1 MRDVSGKFE
10 TLRTAKAKATLKI
23 GAKTAKLI
31 RGKKVE
37 KGDVFEISR
46 AAGIT
51 GAKRTWELLPL
62 CHPLPVDWIEVKFDL
77 KKNAI
82 DIFCTVKAIYKT
94 GVEMEALTGA
104 SLAALCLYDMLKPHD
119 DSLEIQNVVL
129 LEKRG
134 GKSDF
139 GHLPPKPLKCVVLV
153 LSDSVYAGKKEDRAG
168 KAIMKKLEPHPVKVM
183 DYKILPDEREDIKN
197 ALVYYSDVKK
207 CDLILTTGGTGF
219 SPRDITVEATKDVI
233 ERETTGISEAIRAYG
248 LKRTPYSALSRAV
261 SGMRGK
267 TLMINLPGSTNGAKE
282 SMDALF
288 PWIFH
293 AFPVMEGARHDK
305 RQAKGNGERGTGRNA
320 KRKK

>member
-23 GAKTAKLI
+23 GAKTAKLV
-31 RGKKVE
+31 RDKKVE

-46 AAGIT
+46 AAAVT

-62 CHPLPVDWIEVKFDL
+62 CHPLPVDWIGVTFDL
-77 KKNAI
+77 HKNSI
-82 DIFCTVKAIYKT
+82 DVFCEVKAIYKT

-119 DSLEIQNVVL
+119 DALEIERIAL

-134 GKSDF
+134 GKSDY
-139 GHLPPKPLKCVVLV
+139 GRLPQKPLKCAVLV

-168 KAIMKKLEPHPVKVM
+168 KAIIKKLEPYPVKVI

-197 ALVYYSDVKK
+197 ALMVYSDAKK

-233 ERETTGISEAIRAYG
+233 ERETTGISEAVRAYG
-248 LKRTPYSALSRAV
+248 LKRTPYSALSRAI

-267 TLMINLPGSTNGAKE
+267 TLIINLPGSTNGAKE

-305 RQAKGNGERGTGRNA
+305 KQGAGNREQRAGRKTEN
-320 KRKK
+320 

>member
-1 MRDVSGKFE
+1 MRDISAKYE
-10 TLRTAKAKATLKI
+10 TLREAKAKATLKI
-23 GAKTAKLI
+23 SAKTAKLI
-31 RGKKVE
+31 RDKKVE

-46 AAGIT
+46 AAAIT

-62 CHPLPVDWIEVKFDL
+62 CHPLPVDWIGVTFDL
-77 KKNAI
+77 HKDSI
-82 DIFCTVKAIYKT
+82 DVYCTVKAIYKT
-94 GVEMEALTGA
+94 GVEMEALTGV
-104 SLAALCLYDMLKPHD
+104 SLGALCLYDMLKPHD
-119 DSLEIQNVVL
+119 DALEIQNVAL

-139 GHLPPKPLKCVVLV
+139 GHLPAKPLKCVVLV

-168 KAIMKKLEPHPVKVM
+168 KSIIKKLEGYPVKVM
-183 DYKILPDEREDIKN
+183 DYKIFPDERDDIKN
-197 ALVYYSDVKK
+197 ALVYYSDTKGA
-207 CDLILTTGGTGF
+207 DLILTTGGTGF
-219 SPRDITVEATKDVI
+219 SPRDITVEATKDVL

-267 TLMINLPGSTNGAKE
+267 TLIINLPGSTNGARE

-293 AFPVMEGARHDK
+293 AFPMIEGARHDK
-305 RQAKGNGERGTGRNA
+305 KQATGN
-320 KRKK
+320 RKAGLG

>member
-1 MRDVSGKFE
+1 MRDVSAKYE
-10 TLRTAKAKATLKI
+10 TLREAKAKATLKI
-23 GAKTAKLI
+23 SAKTAKLI
-31 RGKKVE
+31 RDKKVE

-46 AAGIT
+46 AAAIT

-62 CHPLPVDWIEVKFDL
+62 CHPLPVDWIGVTFDL
-77 KKNAI
+77 RKDSI
-82 DIFCTVKAIYKT
+82 DVYCTVKAIYKT

-104 SLAALCLYDMLKPHD
+104 AVGALCLYDMLKPHD
-119 DSLEIQNVVL
+119 DSLEIQNVAL

-139 GHLPPKPLKCVVLV
+139 GHLPSKPLKCVVLV

-168 KAIMKKLEPHPVKVM
+168 KAIIKKLEPYPVKVM

-197 ALVYYSDVKK
+197 ALVYYSDTKNV
-207 CDLILTTGGTGF
+207 DFILTTGGTGF
-219 SPRDITVEATKDVI
+219 SPRDTTVEATKDVI

-248 LKRTPYSALSRAV
+248 LKRTPYSALSRAT

-267 TLMINLPGSTNGAKE
+267 TLIINLPGSTNGARE

-305 RQAKGNGERGTGRNA
+305 TQATGKNT